1 MEDEIDLRAYIA
13 ILLKYKYWI
22 VGLALGAAILAL
34 GVSFVWP
41 PTYEA
46 TALVAITKPRYT
58 MRFDPRLETVAD
70 VTPPYQAYPALALGD
85 ELLTALI
92 GDLGSK
98 LTSDEQSITA
108 IRDMVDAKNGTDPSI
123 VELTVKNGDPERT
136 ALIVNRWA
144 TLFVDK
150 ANDLYGQSQEE
161 LSFFEAQ
168 ATEAQDALTK
178 AEQDVVDFQARNEA
192 SILQT
197 QLNNKQA
204 ALNDYLSVARSVRLI
219 IQDSSSLQD
228 RLRAQDAATRASL
241 SDELSSLFL
250 EIDALNRGQLPI
262 QLQITG
268 QQGLSNKTVGEQIT
282 FLDSLIQVLESKQ
295 AILEQEAKSLEPDIL
310 SLQERLQEVR
320 TEEARL
326 DRAKQ
331 VAQET
336 YMTLARKVDEVR
348 VSAQDTTR
356 DVRLASMATVPDEP
370 ASPHKLLNTVIG
382 GALGLA
388 IGVFGAFAIEYWR
401 QGKPESAG
409 DR

>member
-13 ILLKYKYWI
+13 LLLKYKYWI
-22 VGLALGAAILAL
+22 VALALGAAVVAL

-92 GDLGSK
+92 GDLGSR
-98 LTSDEQSITA
+98 LTSEEQSITV
-108 IRDMVDAKNGTDPSI
+108 IRDMLDAQNGTDPSI
-123 VELTVKNGDPERT
+123 VQLTVKNGDPERT

-168 ATEAQDALTK
+168 VTDAQDALAK
-178 AEQDVVDFQARNEA
+178 AEQDLIDFQAHNEA

-219 IQDSSSLQD
+219 IQDTSSLQD
-228 RLRAQDAATRASL
+228 RLRAQDSATRASL
-241 SDELSSLFL
+241 SDELASLFL

-295 AILEQEAKSLEPDIL
+295 GILEQEAKSLEPDIL
-310 SLQERLQEVR
+310 SLQERLQKVR
-320 TEEARL
+320 TEGDRL
-326 DRAKQ
+326 ERAKQ

-348 VSAQDTTR
+348 LSAQDTTR
-356 DVRLASMATVPDEP
+356 DVRLASLATVPDEP
-370 ASPHKLLNTVIG
+370 SSPHKLLNTVIA

-401 QGKPESAG
+401 QGKPRSVG